1 MARGRRAGRVKLFV
15 FGLGYSAQAF
25 VAHERASLDGV
36 SATVTGAAKAEALA
50 KDGLKVH
57 VFDGTAADPAIA
69 ADVATCDAILASVP
83 PDADGDPV
91 LRIFE
96 DAIVSARTPRWIGY
110 LSTVGV
116 YGDHGGA
123 WVDENSETRPANER
137 SRHRLHAER
146 AWLRLGERAGK
157 AVHIFRLAGIYGPG
171 SNALVN
177 VRAGRAR
184 RIVKPGQ
191 VFNRIHVDDIAA
203 VLAATLSRSEAS
215 EIWNVADDEPSPPQ
229 DVIVYAAELLGVPP
243 PPVIA
248 FEDTRLTGLALS
260 FWQESKR
267 VCNRRIRD
275 ELKLSLAHPNYRDG
289 LQALMKVD
297 GQKAP

>member
-1 MARGRRAGRVKLFV
+1 VRLFV

-25 VAHERASLDGV
+25 VARQQASPEAV
-36 SATVTGAAKAEALA
+36 TATVTGAAKAEALA
-50 KDGLKVH
+50 RGGLRMH

-69 ADVATCDAILASVP
+69 ADVAACDAILVSVP
-83 PDADGDPV
+83 PDANGDPA
-91 LRIFE
+91 LRAFGS
-96 DAIVSARTPRWIGY
+96 AIEAAPRPRWIGY

-123 WVDENSETRPANER
+123 WVDEQSATRPLNDR
-137 SRHRLHAER
+137 SQHRLDVER
-146 AWLRLGERAGK
+146 AWLRLGERTGK

-171 SNALVN
+171 SNALLN

-191 VFNRIHVDDIAA
+191 IFNRIHVDDIAA
-203 VLAATLSRSEAS
+203 VLAAALPRTEAS

-229 DVIVYAAELLGVPP
+229 DVIVYAARLLGVPP
-243 PPVIA
+243 PPEVA
-248 FEDTRLTGLALS
+248 FEDAKLTGLALS

-267 VCNRRIRD
+267 VSNRRIHD
-275 ELKLSLAHPNYRDG
+275 ELKLSLAYPNYRDG
-289 LQALMKVD
+289 LRALM
-297 GQKAP
+297 ALMPST

>member
-1 MARGRRAGRVKLFV
+1 VKLFV

-25 VAHERASLDGV
+25 VARERASLDAV
-36 SATVTGAAKAEALA
+36 SATVTGAAKAAALA
-50 KDGLKVH
+50 KDGVKVH

-69 ADVATCDAILASVP
+69 ADVAASDAILVSVP
-83 PDADGDPV
+83 PDAGGDPV
-91 LRIFE
+91 LRAFGEVI
-96 DAIVSARTPRWIGY
+96 ASAPRARWIGY

-123 WVDENSETRPANER
+123 WVDENSETRPVNER
-137 SRHRLHAER
+137 SQHRLDAER
-146 AWLRLGERAGK
+146 AWLRLGARAGK

-191 VFNRIHVDDIAA
+191 IFNRIHVDDIAA
-203 VLAATLSRSEAS
+203 VLAAALSRTGAS

-229 DVIVYAAELLGVPP
+229 DVIVYAAKLLGVPP
-243 PPVIA
+243 PPAVA
-248 FEDTRLTGLALS
+248 FEEAGLTGLALS

-267 VCNRRIRD
+267 VCNRSIRN
-275 ELKLSLAHPNYRDG
+275 ELKLSLIYPNYREG
-289 LQALMKVD
+289 LTALMAID
-297 GQKAP
+297 AQKAL